1 MIYAIS
7 FIIIWSLVLLDV
19 YHSLFNTIDENSKEN
34 LLLKEQGYSYQKIRT
49 PMGFYTNVLTDS
61 KKYMELTTF
70 QVISFVAS
78 ISTGLVMGIIRCF
91 EPYFH
96 FLLKKTIKA
105 FYGIPLSEEEI
116 NKKNSQMTDTIA
128 AFLNSSLNI
137 ELVHIILKAITQE
150 CTKTSLPKDGWR
162 NFIPLDQDF
171 DEIKKY
177 EIHEIEIKDPKKW
190 KLFDE
195 PPVKEVV
202 RTNINLV
209 EEQPYNE
216 ETDTLTINEDI
227 SIEELAPKIFSL
239 VRNKENITSEDIIE
253 SLAPEAN
260 RDMVFKAGEGQGK
273 SGSFFFFSHDRRFI
287 IKTMNNEEYKTFQ
300 GIFKEYYRYLIRHDD
315 SLIARIFGIFTVNKE
330 KLQPV
335 RLILMDNTVALQGKK
350 LQYIF
355 DLKGS
360 FANRESKMN
369 KVHNP
374 SHTLKDINLLNIKMN
389 KNILKFKP
397 DDAQRIIDTINR
409 DVPILEKGNIM
420 DYSLLL
426 AIEDN
431 PDYKK
436 HAVTVKKMSKYS
448 RTSGAS
454 DLSYGEDVTPSPA
467 SRALNFSDGEGNI
480 TPYNQFKKSRH
491 KFLSSNLQYIYHISI
506 IDYLQYYNLDKK
518 LENLA
523 KTILKG
529 KKAEISA
536 VPPDRYAKRYKE
548 FMENY
553 VIVTDKKKSSLN
565 SGEELNKIDEDI
577 EEEKAEESKRR
588 APSDIW

>member
-1 MIYAIS
+1 
-7 FIIIWSLVLLDV
+7 
-19 YHSLFNTIDENSKEN
+19 
-34 LLLKEQGYSYQKIRT
+34 
-49 PMGFYTNVLTDS
+49 MGFYVKVLTND

-70 QVISFVAS
+70 QVISFIAS

-116 NKKNSQMTDTIA
+116 NKKDSQMTDTIA

-171 DEIKKY
+171 DEKKKY
-177 EIHEIEIKDPKKW
+177 EMHEIEIKDPKKW

-195 PPVKEVV
+195 PVKELV
-202 RTNINLV
+202 RININV
-209 EEQPYNE
+209 FGVQPYNQ
-216 ETDTLTINEDI
+216 ETDTLIINEDI
-227 SIEELAPKIFSL
+227 SIEELAPKIFSII
-239 VRNKENITSEDIIE
+239 RNKENITPENIIE
-253 SLAPEAN
+253 SLSPEAN

-300 GIFKEYYRYLIRHDD
+300 GIFKEYYRYLIRNDD

-335 RLILMDNTVALQGKK
+335 HLILMDNTVALQGKK
-350 LQYIF
+350 LKFMF

-360 FANRESKMN
+360 FANRESKME
-369 KVHNP
+369 KIHNP

-389 KNILKFKP
+389 ENILKFKP
-397 DDAQRIIDTINR
+397 DDAQKIIETINR

-426 AIEDN
+426 AIEEN

-436 HAVTVKKMSKYS
+436 HAVTVRKMSKYS
-448 RTSGAS
+448 KTSGAS
-454 DLSYGEDVTPSPA
+454 DLSYGDDVTPSPA
-467 SRALNFSDGEGNI
+467 SRPLNFSENDDDM
-480 TPYNQFKKSRH
+480 TPHNQFKKSRH

-518 LENLA
+518 MENLA

-536 VPPDRYAKRYKE
+536 VPPDKYSKRYRE

-553 VIVTDKKKSSLN
+553 VVVSDKKKSSIN
-565 SGEELNKIDEDI
+565 SGEELNKIDEEV
-577 EEEKAEESKRR
+577 EEEKAEDPKRR